1 MILTI
6 VLQDVTIEGKW
17 VKDTQD
23 LLCANL
29 QVSQNQCLLSKNE
42 IYFAGMCF
50 MYWREDFALA
60 DNLAIITSKTAIL
73 S

>member
-6 VLQDVTIEGKW
+6 VSQDVTIEGKW
-17 VKDTQD
+17 VKGTQD

-29 QVSQNQCLLSKNE
+29 QVSQNQCSLSKKMKYILQKCVSCVGE
-42 IYFAGMCF
+42 
-50 MYWREDFALA
+50 
-60 DNLAIITSKTAIL
+60 KTL